1 MEIYKRSSA
10 ADQIL
15 LQMQYKIDTACQDIQ
30 TKGLHLH
37 VTMADDDICLVVYSE
52 YRGDFGFVKKSKVL
66 GDFLNQVCDGRVL
79 CYLDITPTYRDPD
92 DLKND
97 SKHASTRMKEQTQQA
112 TKCLEKFHSL
122 QSSGTLILLQ
132 RKDKLYSAS
141 QGICKHLPLKELL
154 AERREYLHS
163 IPDGAFELL
172 FAAQD
177 GDPSDDHHHPSDD
190 DHSEATSD
198 LSLQDRFDVL
208 SLVPKVYT
216 NHRRHYIP
224 QAAKGG
230 EGRSLFHMAI
240 QYTLNDDH
248 EQAAATLLS
257 IPNVVPEPSAASRR
271 PAQRASQTAAP
282 ASRRSLQSASAA
294 AAARDD
300 DDDDDDDVGTF
311 GGVITS
317 TTSESS
323 ENLFPW
329 GSVFVVHKHTPS
341 RTIATMNDY
350 EQKPSGENVVL
361 RSVYVHTILY
371 HDHQE
376 HRPSG
381 KCSCTRQRIRD
392 KVLVPGVDATAQDEP
407 ALECEHIASLKM
419 YTESDLALAVDH
431 EPVCHLPGR
440 RVSVSPACDVENVGI
455 VTLPTAQ
462 DSSRIRC
469 GCRDAKD
476 KSTDLTIR
484 GRHVEALRKANLSQ
498 LCCVHLDA
506 VMVYL
511 EEHRLQQLLYPKADS
526 INAKDLYLDIRT
538 GKFQESDQES
548 PNHRYTPVL
557 DEPLLLKKKE
567 R

>member
-1 MEIYKRSSA
+1 
-10 ADQIL
+10 
-15 LQMQYKIDTACQDIQ
+15 
-30 TKGLHLH
+30 
-37 VTMADDDICLVVYSE
+37 
-52 YRGDFGFVKKSKVL
+52 
-66 GDFLNQVCDGRVL
+66 
-79 CYLDITPTYRDPD
+79 
-92 DLKND
+92 
-97 SKHASTRMKEQTQQA
+97 
-112 TKCLEKFHSL
+112 
-122 QSSGTLILLQ
+122 
-132 RKDKLYSAS
+132 
-141 QGICKHLPLKELL
+141 
-154 AERREYLHS
+154 
-163 IPDGAFELL
+163 
-172 FAAQD
+172 
-177 GDPSDDHHHPSDD
+177 
-190 DHSEATSD
+190 
-198 LSLQDRFDVL
+198 
-208 SLVPKVYT
+208 
-216 NHRRHYIP
+216 
-224 QAAKGG
+224 
-230 EGRSLFHMAI
+230 
-240 QYTLNDDH
+240 
-248 EQAAATLLS
+248 
-257 IPNVVPEPSAASRR
+257 
-271 PAQRASQTAAP
+271 
-282 ASRRSLQSASAA
+282 
-294 AAARDD
+294 
-300 DDDDDDDVGTF
+300 
-311 GGVITS
+311 
-317 TTSESS
+317 
-323 ENLFPW
+323 
-329 GSVFVVHKHTPS
+329 
-341 RTIATMNDY
+341 MNDY

-557 DEPLLLKKKE
+557 DEPLLLKKRSGEASESYFRLQDLIARTALATDVKPHSTGHPREDQCLAELVLPPVPLQCSCDSPSLQNHGPEILSMVYSLQSAPLLCRIQDE
-567 R
+567 RCASCGKHTNIFEEYALWPADKDARVAFCEQIFYDIFRSLIAKSSITVSTQAARLESAARRLPPNLSLHRHLNDAFSSWVKATVTVKIGCSICGG